1 MKTVN
6 VILMS
11 IALLTLLMV
20 NAEASNKQVGGLII
34 GGSTGAIVGNT
45 IGKNTES
52 TLIGATV
59 GGVLGYVI
67 GSELDKHHRPVIKHS
82 QVVTHYQKYNKRPR
96 SSFRHNNR
104 HYKSKKNTYRH
115 YPRYSPHGGNCKKIV
130 TVHKRLNKKERLIT
144 TAGKNNHRK
153 YHKNKNNHKFNE
165 RYYR

>member
-11 IALLTLLMV
+11 LVLLTLLMV

-67 GSELDKHHRPVIKHS
+67 GNELDKHHRPVIKHS

-104 HYKSKKNTYRH
+104 HYKSKKNTYQH
-115 YPRYSPHGGNCKKIV
+115 NTRYSPHSGNYQKIV
-130 TVHKRLNKKERLIT
+130 TVHKRLNKKERSIT
-144 TAGKNNHRK
+144 AAGKNNHRK
-153 YHKNKNNHKFNE
+153 YHKNKHNHKFNKQ
-165 RYYR
+165 YYR